1 MLKQKYFLTG
11 IFILSA
17 ERQPIKLAWRKIV
30 WLLEPE
36 NTPKVI
42 ELKEFVEE
50 AISQIVDGIT
60 AAQKRVETSGA
71 IVSPRKSNSKNN
83 VEIEGKLYSV
93 QNIEFEVS
101 LANMSGEGGK
111 VGFGVTFGA
120 WGFGSN
126 TKIEGQAKSATN
138 IRFSIPIVFP
148 CIDNKENKKV
158 QVAGRQKITG

>member
-1 MLKQKYFLTG
+1 M
-11 IFILSA
+11 
-17 ERQPIKLAWRKIV
+17 
-30 WLLEPE
+30 EPE

-148 CIDNKENKKV
+148 CIDNKENKKKSASHLTISV
-158 QVAGRQKITG
+158 VSVNIS

>member
-1 MLKQKYFLTG
+1 M
-11 IFILSA
+11 
-17 ERQPIKLAWRKIV
+17 
-30 WLLEPE
+30 EPE

-83 VEIEGKLYSV
+83 VGIEGKLYSV

-111 VGFGVTFGA
+111 VTFGA

>member
-1 MLKQKYFLTG
+1 M
-11 IFILSA
+11 
-17 ERQPIKLAWRKIV
+17 
-30 WLLEPE
+30 EPE

-158 QVAGRQKITG
+158 QVAGRQKRTG

>member
-17 ERQPIKLAWRKIV
+17 ERQPIKLSWRKIV
-30 WLLEPE
+30 WLQ
-36 NTPKVI
+36 
-42 ELKEFVEE
+42 FVEE

>member
-1 MLKQKYFLTG
+1 M
-11 IFILSA
+11 
-17 ERQPIKLAWRKIV
+17 
-30 WLLEPE
+30 EPE

-138 IRFSIPIVFP
+138 INQQINIWKIKTKQSLLSGNSSGKYCEKTAP
-148 CIDNKENKKV
+148 KSKKLLY
-158 QVAGRQKITG
+158 

>member
-1 MLKQKYFLTG
+1 M
-11 IFILSA
+11 
-17 ERQPIKLAWRKIV
+17 
-30 WLLEPE
+30 EPE

-93 QNIEFEVS
+93 PQFP
-101 LANMSGEGGK
+101 
-111 VGFGVTFGA
+111 FGQQFLMLLD
-120 WGFGSN
+120 S
-126 TKIEGQAKSATN
+126 Q
-138 IRFSIPIVFP
+138 
-148 CIDNKENKKV
+148 
-158 QVAGRQKITG
+158 

>member
-1 MLKQKYFLTG
+1 M
-11 IFILSA
+11 
-17 ERQPIKLAWRKIV
+17 
-30 WLLEPE
+30 EPE

-101 LANMSGEGGK
+101 LANMSGD
-111 VGFGVTFGA
+111 

>member
-1 MLKQKYFLTG
+1 M
-11 IFILSA
+11 
-17 ERQPIKLAWRKIV
+17 
-30 WLLEPE
+30 EPE

-93 QNIEFEVS
+93 QNIEFEV
-101 LANMSGEGGK
+101 
-111 VGFGVTFGA
+111 
-120 WGFGSN
+120 
-126 TKIEGQAKSATN
+126 
-138 IRFSIPIVFP
+138 
-148 CIDNKENKKV
+148 
-158 QVAGRQKITG
+158 

>member
-1 MLKQKYFLTG
+1 M
-11 IFILSA
+11 
-17 ERQPIKLAWRKIV
+17 
-30 WLLEPE
+30 EPE

-93 QNIEFEVS
+93 QNSRYHWLICPVKVEK
-101 LANMSGEGGK
+101 LALELLLVLGDS
-111 VGFGVTFGA
+111 VV
-120 WGFGSN
+120 
-126 TKIEGQAKSATN
+126 
-138 IRFSIPIVFP
+138 IPKLKDKLSQLQI
-148 CIDNKENKKV
+148 
-158 QVAGRQKITG
+158 

>member
-1 MLKQKYFLTG
+1 M
-11 IFILSA
+11 
-17 ERQPIKLAWRKIV
+17 
-30 WLLEPE
+30 EPE

-71 IVSPRKSNSKNN
+71 
-83 VEIEGKLYSV
+83 IEGKLYSV

-126 TKIEGQAKSATN
+126 TKIEGQAK
-138 IRFSIPIVFP
+138 
-148 CIDNKENKKV
+148 
-158 QVAGRQKITG
+158 

>member
-1 MLKQKYFLTG
+1 M
-11 IFILSA
+11 
-17 ERQPIKLAWRKIV
+17 
-30 WLLEPE
+30 EPE

-50 AISQIVDGIT
+50 AISQIVEGVK
-60 AAQKRVETSGA
+60 AAQEKVENSGA
-71 IVSPRKSNSKNN
+71 IVSPRKSASKNN

-101 LANMSGEGGK
+101 LASMSGEGGK

-126 TKIEGQAKSATN
+126 TKFEGQAKSATN
-138 IRFSIPIVFP
+138 IKFSVPIIFP
-148 CIDNKENKKV
+148 CIDNKEKPKHLKV
-158 QVAGRQKITG
+158 GNR

>member
-1 MLKQKYFLTG
+1 M
-11 IFILSA
+11 
-17 ERQPIKLAWRKIV
+17 
-30 WLLEPE
+30 EPE

-111 VGFGVTFGA
+111 VGFGVTFVWCLG
-120 WGFGSN
+120 
-126 TKIEGQAKSATN
+126 
-138 IRFSIPIVFP
+138 IR
-148 CIDNKENKKV
+148 
-158 QVAGRQKITG
+158 